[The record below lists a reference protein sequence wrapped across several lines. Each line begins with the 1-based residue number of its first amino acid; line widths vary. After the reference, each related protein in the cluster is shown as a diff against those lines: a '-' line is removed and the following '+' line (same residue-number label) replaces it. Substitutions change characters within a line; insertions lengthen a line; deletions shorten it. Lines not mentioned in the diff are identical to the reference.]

1 MFSFHSETTTNSLIM
16 PRALF
21 LLSWET
27 EAQKNT
33 ERSATMRQNRAQLL
47 FAVILLGINYQ
58 NQGTSKMAEFRTFF
72 VHLNFE
78 GKRPRLNGVVM

>member
-1 MFSFHSETTTNSLIM
+1 M

-33 ERSATMRQNRAQLL
+33 ERTATMRQNRAQVL
-47 FAVILLGINYQ
+47 FAVILLGIIYQ
-58 NQGTSKMAEFRTFF
+58 NQGTSKMAEFMTAGHSCF
-72 VHLNFE
+72 
-78 GKRPRLNGVVM
+78 